1 MSWRARYG
9 RMAAAVILAGFSSI
23 EALAQSDAVLDSARR
38 LLAAGNPKQAFQ
50 ELSVAQDRMSG
61 MPEFDYL
68 LGVAALDSGKI
79 EDAIIAFERVLAVVP
94 NHAGAQ
100 MDLARAY

>member
-1 MSWRARYG
+1 M
-9 RMAAAVILAGFSSI
+9 L
-23 EALAQSDAVLDSARR
+23 ENARR
-38 LLAAGNPKQAFQ
+38 LLAAGNPKQAYA
-50 ELSVAQDRMSG
+50 ELSAVQDKMTG

-68 LGVAALDSGKI
+68 LGVAALDSGKT

-100 MDLARAY
+100 MDLARAYYATGSFDL

>member
-1 MSWRARYG
+1 MSQRARFCG
-9 RMAAAVILAGFSSI
+9 AALVAIFSAFASVAAV
-23 EALAQSDAVLDSARR
+23 AQDAVLDSARR
-38 LLAAGNPKQAFQ
+38 SLASGNAKQAYT
-50 ELSVAQDRMSG
+50 ELSAVQDKMTG

-79 EDAIIAFERVLAVVP
+79 EDAIIAFERVLALVP

-100 MDLARAY
+100 MVLARA